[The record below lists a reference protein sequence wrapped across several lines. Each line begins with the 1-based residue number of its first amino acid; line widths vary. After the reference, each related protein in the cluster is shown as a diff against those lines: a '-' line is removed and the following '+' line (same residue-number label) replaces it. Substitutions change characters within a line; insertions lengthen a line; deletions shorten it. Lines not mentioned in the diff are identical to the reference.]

1 MPQKRGWGQAFPS
14 SGREC
19 GGWTNGSVACRSWEG
34 EGVAAR
40 DAPWEQTG
48 WFGKDATI
56 FSYTPKKNCLVL
68 STILSGGTID
78 SSTVHIRLG

>member
-1 MPQKRGWGQAFPS
+1 MPQKRGWGQASPS

-40 DAPWEQTG
+40 DAPWEQTICPQPRRER
-48 WFGKDATI
+48 FHQLSLATFYITQLSDA
-56 FSYTPKKNCLVL
+56 
-68 STILSGGTID
+68 
-78 SSTVHIRLG
+78 